1 MAAAFTIHSPYAP
14 SGDQPEAISQLTAGI
29 AAGRPF
35 QTLLGATGT
44 GKTFT
49 MANVIAHTQR
59 PALILSHNK
68 TLAAQLFEEMKALF
82 PQNAVSYF
90 VSYYDYFQPEAY
102 IPARDI
108 YIEKDSARNQDL
120 DRLRLAT
127 TSNLMHRSDAIVV
140 ASVSCI
146 YGLGSP
152 EEYANRSALI
162 VRGATLNRSEFLHT
176 LVAMQYSRNDAAP
189 ARGNFRA
196 RGEVIEIWPAYEQA
210 AVRVELFGDLVERIE
225 RLDPVSGEVLS
236 EEERAYIFPAVHYM
250 MPREQLVRAI
260 ESIRAEM
267 KEQVARLQSEGK
279 LLEAQRLLGRTR
291 YDLEMLTETG
301 ICSGIENYSRHMEG
315 REAGS
320 RGYCLL
326 DYFRRMPGRAPD
338 DWLVFVD
345 ESHVTIPQLKGM
357 YAGDRARK
365 QTLVEHGFRLPSA
378 LDNRPLM
385 FDEWESLIP
394 QCVFVSATPSAFE
407 LERSGGI
414 VAEQVIRPTGLV
426 DPPVEVRSARDQVAD
441 ILREVRPVAARGFR
455 TLVTALTKR
464 LCEDLTRYL
473 DESGVRVR
481 YLHSDIET
489 LERLEILAD
498 LRDGEFDVLVGVN
511 LLREGLD
518 LPEVALVCILDADRQ
533 GFLRSEASLIQTM
546 GRAAR
551 NAESRCIL
559 YADRVTP
566 EMQRALDEVGRR
578 RTKQLAYNKEH
589 AIVPRTI
596 VKEKRTALEG
606 ELAAVRSSSKERE
619 QPRTVA
625 KSELLA
631 ELEAEMLDAAARLEF
646 ERAAHLRDEAERVR
660 NVVGEFVS
668 SPGDEPDSA
677 RNDPPPGSPG
687 SRRSGKRRG
696 GRARRGGSGA

>member
-196 RGEVIEIWPAYEQA
+196 RCEVIEIWPAYEQA

-260 ESIRAEM
+260 ESIRA
-267 KEQVARLQSEGK
+267 
-279 LLEAQRLLGRTR
+279 
-291 YDLEMLTETG
+291 
-301 ICSGIENYSRHMEG
+301 
-315 REAGS
+315 
-320 RGYCLL
+320 
-326 DYFRRMPGRAPD
+326 
-338 DWLVFVD
+338 
-345 ESHVTIPQLKGM
+345 
-357 YAGDRARK
+357 
-365 QTLVEHGFRLPSA
+365 
-378 LDNRPLM
+378 
-385 FDEWESLIP
+385 
-394 QCVFVSATPSAFE
+394 
-407 LERSGGI
+407 
-414 VAEQVIRPTGLV
+414 
-426 DPPVEVRSARDQVAD
+426 
-441 ILREVRPVAARGFR
+441 
-455 TLVTALTKR
+455 
-464 LCEDLTRYL
+464 
-473 DESGVRVR
+473 
-481 YLHSDIET
+481 
-489 LERLEILAD
+489 
-498 LRDGEFDVLVGVN
+498 
-511 LLREGLD
+511 
-518 LPEVALVCILDADRQ
+518 
-533 GFLRSEASLIQTM
+533 
-546 GRAAR
+546 
-551 NAESRCIL
+551 
-559 YADRVTP
+559 
-566 EMQRALDEVGRR
+566 
-578 RTKQLAYNKEH
+578 
-589 AIVPRTI
+589 
-596 VKEKRTALEG
+596 
-606 ELAAVRSSSKERE
+606 
-619 QPRTVA
+619 
-625 KSELLA
+625 
-631 ELEAEMLDAAARLEF
+631 
-646 ERAAHLRDEAERVR
+646 
-660 NVVGEFVS
+660 
-668 SPGDEPDSA
+668 
-677 RNDPPPGSPG
+677 
-687 SRRSGKRRG
+687 
-696 GRARRGGSGA
+696 